1 MAITRYT
8 KNTSGCVVLDV
19 KTSGI
24 KKPKRF
30 NKWYIEREKNNQVYK
45 KHTSGF
51 DVLVLRNKC

>member
-1 MAITRYT
+1 LDAKYQPMAITRYS

-30 NKWYIEREKNNQVYK
+30 NKWYNEREKK
-45 KHTSGF
+45 KKKPS
-51 DVLVLRNKC
+51 L